1 MHIIVVA
8 SQKGGAGKT
17 TLLRSL
23 AVAAQQSGAA
33 TAILDTDPQGSLTS
47 WWNRREEQTPALVK
61 FAPEDLEAA
70 AEKLEAAGIEFLF
83 IDTPPSVHPQLA
95 ALLRQATLAVVP
107 VRPSPDDLDA
117 VGDTL
122 SLIEAAGCPFV
133 FVLTQA
139 KPRTKLQMQAVMAL
153 AKHGKL
159 APTVIH
165 DRTDFPTAAI
175 TGRTVTEV
183 EQEGPSAKEVR
194 DVLDYVLTQL
204 RKSAPAAAVTSA
216 PTDAPTASST
226 QATTDATTHAMKKA
240 ANG

>member
-1 MHIIVVA
+1 VTC
-8 SQKGGAGKT
+8 S
-17 TLLRSL
+17 
-23 AVAAQQSGAA
+23 VAAVGHAKSRVRAD

-61 FAPEDLEAA
+61 IDPNDFATGADA
-70 AEKLEAAGIEFLF
+70 LEAAGVEYLF
-83 IDTPPSVHPQLA
+83 VDTPPSVHPQLSN
-95 ALLRQATLAVVP
+95 LLADATLAIVP

-122 SLIEAAGCPFV
+122 SLIEAAGCPFL

-139 KPRTKLQMQAVMAL
+139 KPRTRLQMQAVLAL

-175 TGRTVTEV
+175 TGRTVTEL
-183 EQEGPSAKEVR
+183 EQEGPSAAEVR
-194 DVLDYVLTQL
+194 DVLTYVLTQL
-204 RKSAPAAAVTSA
+204 RKPAS
-216 PTDAPTASST
+216 
-226 QATTDATTHAMKKA
+226 THAMKKV

>member
-17 TLLRSL
+17 TLTRSL
-23 AVAAQQSGAA
+23 AVANQQTAGA

-47 WWNRREEQTPALVK
+47 WWNRRESEAPVLVK
-61 FAPEDLEAA
+61 IDPADLDAGIS
-70 AEKLEAAGIEFLF
+70 KLEAAGIEYLF
-83 IDTPPSVHPQLA
+83 IDTPPSVHPELSNLLA
-95 ALLRQATLAVVP
+95 RASLAIIP

-122 SLIEAAGCPFV
+122 SLVEESGCPFV

-139 KPRTKLQMQAVMAL
+139 KPRTRLQMQAVMAL

-159 APTVIH
+159 APTIIH

-175 TGRTVTEV
+175 TGKTVTEM
-183 EQEGPSAKEVR
+183 EQDGPSANEVR
-194 DVLDYVLTQL
+194 EVLAYVLTQL
-204 RKSAPAAAVTSA
+204 SKPPSTS
-216 PTDAPTASST
+216 TST
-226 QATTDATTHAMKKA
+226 YVEKKV

>member
-23 AVAAQQSGAA
+23 AVATQQTVGR

-47 WWNRREEQTPALVK
+47 WWNRRESEVPVLVK
-61 FAPEDLEAA
+61 VDPADLESGIA
-70 AEKLEAAGIEFLF
+70 KLEAAGIEYLF
-83 IDTPPSVHPQLA
+83 IDTPPSVHPELKDLLA
-95 ALLRQATLAVVP
+95 RATLALIP

-122 SLIEAAGCPFV
+122 ALVEEAGCPFV

-139 KPRTKLQMQAVMAL
+139 KPRTRLQMQAVMAL

-175 TGRTVTEV
+175 TGKTVTEL
-183 EQEGPSAKEVR
+183 EQEGPSANEVR
-194 DVLDYVLTQL
+194 EVLNYVLTQL
-204 RKSAPAAAVTSA
+204 NKS
-216 PTDAPTASST
+216 SST
-226 QATTDATTHAMKKA
+226 HVEKKV

>member
-1 MHIIVVA
+1 M
-8 SQKGGAGKT
+8 
-17 TLLRSL
+17 
-23 AVAAQQSGAA
+23 QQMGEA

-47 WWNRREEQTPALVK
+47 WWNRREEQTPTLVK
-61 FAPEDLEAA
+61 IDPNDFEAGA
-70 AEKLEAAGIEFLF
+70 GKLQAAGVEHLF

-95 ALLRQATLAVVP
+95 KILARATLAIVP

-122 SLIEAAGCPFV
+122 SLIEAAGCPFM

-139 KPRTKLQMQAVMAL
+139 KPRTRLQMQAVLAL

-175 TGRTVTEV
+175 TGRTVTEI
-183 EQEGPSAKEVR
+183 EQEGPSASEVR
-194 DVLDYVLTQL
+194 DVLAYVLTQL
-204 RKSAPAAAVTSA
+204 RKSA
-216 PTDAPTASST
+216 
-226 QATTDATTHAMKKA
+226 TTHALKKVV
-240 ANG
+240 NG

>member
-1 MHIIVVA
+1 MDIIVVA

-23 AVAAQQSGAA
+23 AVAMQQMGHA
-33 TAILDTDPQGSLTS
+33 TAILDMDPQGSLTS
-47 WWNRREEQTPALVK
+47 WWNRREAEAPALVK
-61 FAPEDLEAA
+61 VDPGDFAAGA
-70 AEKLEAAGIEFLF
+70 TKLQAAGIEYLF
-83 IDTPPSVHPQLA
+83 VDTPPSVHPQLA
-95 ALLRQATLAVVP
+95 KLLTHATLAIVP

-122 SLIEAAGCPFV
+122 SLIEGAGCPFL

-139 KPRTKLQMQAVMAL
+139 KPRTRLQMQAVLAL

-159 APTVIH
+159 APTVVH

-175 TGRTVTEV
+175 TGRTVTEL
-183 EQEGPSAKEVR
+183 EQEGPSASEVR
-194 DVLDYVLTQL
+194 DVLAYVLTQL
-204 RKSAPAAAVTSA
+204 RKPAS
-216 PTDAPTASST
+216 
-226 QATTDATTHAMKKA
+226 THATKKV

>member
-17 TLLRSL
+17 TLTRSL
-23 AVAAQQSGAA
+23 AVANQQTAGA

-47 WWNRREEQTPALVK
+47 WWNRRESEAPVLVK
-61 FAPEDLEAA
+61 IDPVDLDAGIS
-70 AEKLEAAGIEFLF
+70 KLEAAGIEYLF
-83 IDTPPSVHPQLA
+83 IDTPPSVHPELSNLLA
-95 ALLRQATLAVVP
+95 RASLAIIP

-122 SLIEAAGCPFV
+122 SLVEESGCPFV

-139 KPRTKLQMQAVMAL
+139 KPRTRLQMQAVMAL

-159 APTVIH
+159 APTIIH

-175 TGRTVTEV
+175 TGKTVTEM
-183 EQEGPSAKEVR
+183 EQDGPSANEVR
-194 DVLDYVLTQL
+194 EVLAYVLTQL
-204 RKSAPAAAVTSA
+204 SKSPSTS
-216 PTDAPTASST
+216 TST
-226 QATTDATTHAMKKA
+226 YVEKKV

>member
-1 MHIIVVA
+1 MNIIVVA

-23 AVAAQQSGAA
+23 AVAMQQMGEA

-47 WWNRREEQTPALVK
+47 WWNRRQEETPALVK
-61 FAPEDLEAA
+61 IDPDDFVAGVAR
-70 AEKLEAAGIEFLF
+70 LEAAGIEHLF

-95 ALLRQATLAVVP
+95 KLLAHATLAIVP

-122 SLIEAAGCPFV
+122 SLIEAAGCPFL

-139 KPRTKLQMQAVMAL
+139 KPRTRLQMQAVLAL

-183 EQEGPSAKEVR
+183 EQEGPSASEVR
-194 DVLDYVLTQL
+194 DVLAYVLTQL
-204 RKSAPAAAVTSA
+204 RKSA
-216 PTDAPTASST
+216 
-226 QATTDATTHAMKKA
+226 TTHALKKVV
-240 ANG
+240 NG

>member
-1 MHIIVVA
+1 MHVIVVA

-17 TLLRSL
+17 TLVRSL
-23 AVAAQQSGAA
+23 AVGMHQAGGP

-47 WWNRREEQTPALVK
+47 WWNRREDDTPALVK
-61 FAPEDLEAA
+61 IDPSDFEVGAS
-70 AEKLEAAGIEFLF
+70 KLQAAGIEYLF
-83 IDTPPSVHPQLA
+83 VDTPPSVHPQLA
-95 ALLRQATLAVVP
+95 QLLAHATLAIVP

-122 SLIEAAGCPFV
+122 SLIEAAGCPFL

-139 KPRTKLQMQAVMAL
+139 KPRTRLQMQAVMAL

-175 TGRTVTEV
+175 TGRTVTEL
-183 EQEGPSAKEVR
+183 EQEGPSASEVR
-194 DVLDYVLTQL
+194 EVLNYVLTQL
-204 RKSAPAAAVTSA
+204 RKPA
-216 PTDAPTASST
+216 ST
-226 QATTDATTHAMKKA
+226 HVIKQVV
-240 ANG
+240 NG

>member
-17 TLLRSL
+17 TLTRSL
-23 AVAAQQSGAA
+23 AVAAQQ
-33 TAILDTDPQGSLTS
+33 TAGPTAFLDTDPQGSLTS
-47 WWNRREEQTPALVK
+47 WWNRRENETPILVK
-61 FAPEDLEAA
+61 IDPADLEGGIA
-70 AEKLEAAGIEFLF
+70 KLEAAGIEFLF
-83 IDTPPSVHPQLA
+83 IDTPPSVHPELKTLLA
-95 ALLRQATLAVVP
+95 RATLALIP

-122 SLIEAAGCPFV
+122 SLVEAAGCPFV

-139 KPRTKLQMQAVMAL
+139 KPRTRLQMQAVMAL

-175 TGRTVTEV
+175 TGKTVTEL
-183 EQEGPSAKEVR
+183 EQEGPSANEVR
-194 DVLDYVLTQL
+194 EVLAYVLTQL
-204 RKSAPAAAVTSA
+204 RKP
-216 PTDAPTASST
+216 SST
-226 QATTDATTHAMKKA
+226 HINNQVEKKV

>member
-17 TLLRSL
+17 TLTRSL
-23 AVAAQQSGAA
+23 AVANQQTAGA

-47 WWNRREEQTPALVK
+47 WWNRRESEAPVLVK
-61 FAPEDLEAA
+61 IDPADLDAGIS
-70 AEKLEAAGIEFLF
+70 KLEAAGIEYLF
-83 IDTPPSVHPQLA
+83 IDTPPSVHPELSNLLA
-95 ALLRQATLAVVP
+95 RASLTIIP

-122 SLIEAAGCPFV
+122 SLVEESGCPFV

-139 KPRTKLQMQAVMAL
+139 KPRTRLQMQAVMAL

-159 APTVIH
+159 APTIIH

-175 TGRTVTEV
+175 TGKTVTEM
-183 EQEGPSAKEVR
+183 EQDGPSANEVR
-194 DVLDYVLTQL
+194 EVLAYVLTQL
-204 RKSAPAAAVTSA
+204 SKSPSTS
-216 PTDAPTASST
+216 TST
-226 QATTDATTHAMKKA
+226 YVEKKV

>member
-1 MHIIVVA
+1 MNIIVVA

-23 AVAAQQSGAA
+23 AVAMQQMGEA

-47 WWNRREEQTPALVK
+47 WWNRRQEETPALVK
-61 FAPEDLEAA
+61 IDPDDFVAGVAR
-70 AEKLEAAGIEFLF
+70 LEAAGIEHLF

-95 ALLRQATLAVVP
+95 KLLAHATLAIVP

-122 SLIEAAGCPFV
+122 SLIEAAGCPFL

-139 KPRTKLQMQAVMAL
+139 KPRTRLQMQAVLAL

-183 EQEGPSAKEVR
+183 EQEGPSASEVR
-194 DVLDYVLTQL
+194 DVLAYVLTQL
-204 RKSAPAAAVTSA
+204 HKS
-216 PTDAPTASST
+216 
-226 QATTDATTHAMKKA
+226 ATTHAMKKVV
-240 ANG
+240 NG

>member
-1 MHIIVVA
+1 MNIIVVA

-23 AVAAQQSGAA
+23 AVAIQQMGEA

-47 WWNRREEQTPALVK
+47 WWNRRQEETPALVK
-61 FAPEDLEAA
+61 IDPDDFVAGVAR
-70 AEKLEAAGIEFLF
+70 LEAAGIEHLF

-95 ALLRQATLAVVP
+95 KLLAHATLAIVP

-122 SLIEAAGCPFV
+122 SLIEAARCPFL

-139 KPRTKLQMQAVMAL
+139 KPRTRLQMQAVLAL

-183 EQEGPSAKEVR
+183 EQEGPSASEVR
-194 DVLDYVLTQL
+194 DVLAYVLTQL
-204 RKSAPAAAVTSA
+204 HKS
-216 PTDAPTASST
+216 
-226 QATTDATTHAMKKA
+226 ATTHAMKKVV
-240 ANG
+240 NG

>member
-23 AVAAQQSGAA
+23 AVATQQMVGT

-47 WWNRREEQTPALVK
+47 WWNRRESATPVLIRIDPA
-61 FAPEDLEAA
+61 DLDAGIA
-70 AEKLEAAGIEFLF
+70 KLAAAGIEYLF
-83 IDTPPSVHPQLA
+83 IDTPPSVHPLLA
-95 ALLRQATLAVVP
+95 DLLARATLALIP

-117 VGDTL
+117 VGGTL
-122 SLIEAAGCPFV
+122 SLVEAAGCPFV

-139 KPRTKLQMQAVMAL
+139 KPRTRLQMQAVMAL

-175 TGRTVTEV
+175 TGKTVTEI
-183 EQEGPSAKEVR
+183 EQEGPSATEVR
-194 DVLDYVLTQL
+194 DVLAYVLTQL
-204 RKSAPAAAVTSA
+204 SKS
-216 PTDAPTASST
+216 SSN
-226 QATTDATTHAMKKA
+226 HVEKKV

>member
-1 MHIIVVA
+1 MQIIVVA

-17 TLLRSL
+17 TLVRSL
-23 AVAAQQSGAA
+23 AVATQQTGSA

-47 WWNRREEQTPALVK
+47 WWNRRESQAPALVK
-61 FAPEDLEAA
+61 IDPTDYSAGFA
-70 AEKLEAAGIEFLF
+70 KLAAAGIEYLF
-83 IDTPPSVHPQLA
+83 IDTPPSVHPQISDLLA
-95 ALLRQATLAVVP
+95 RATLTLIP

-122 SLIEAAGCPFV
+122 SLVEGAGCPFV

-139 KPRTKLQMQAVMAL
+139 KPRTRLQMQAVMAL

-175 TGRTVTEV
+175 TGKTVTEI
-183 EQEGPSAKEVR
+183 EQEGTSANEVR
-194 DVLDYVLTQL
+194 DVLAYVMTQL
-204 RKSAPAAAVTSA
+204 RKPVSNYVE
-216 PTDAPTASST
+216 
-226 QATTDATTHAMKKA
+226 KKV

>member
-17 TLLRSL
+17 TLTRSL
-23 AVAAQQSGAA
+23 AVANQQQTAGA

-47 WWNRREEQTPALVK
+47 WWNRRESEAPVLVK
-61 FAPEDLEAA
+61 INPADLDAGIS
-70 AEKLEAAGIEFLF
+70 KLEAAGVKYLF
-83 IDTPPSVHPQLA
+83 IDTPPSVHPELSKLLA
-95 ALLRQATLAVVP
+95 KATLAIIP

-122 SLIEAAGCPFV
+122 SLVEEAGCPFV

-139 KPRTKLQMQAVMAL
+139 KPRTRLQMQAVMAL

-175 TGRTVTEV
+175 TGKTVTEV
-183 EQEGPSAKEVR
+183 EQEGPSANEVR
-194 DVLDYVLTQL
+194 EVLAYVLTQL
-204 RKSAPAAAVTSA
+204 SKSPSTS
-216 PTDAPTASST
+216 TST
-226 QATTDATTHAMKKA
+226 YVGKKV

>member
-17 TLLRSL
+17 TLSRSL
-23 AVAAQQSGAA
+23 AVAAQQ
-33 TAILDTDPQGSLTS
+33 TAGTTALLDTDPQGSLTS
-47 WWNRREEQTPALVK
+47 WWNRRESETPVLVK
-61 FAPEDLEAA
+61 IDPADLESGIS
-70 AEKLEAAGIEFLF
+70 KLEAAGVEYLF
-83 IDTPPSVHPQLA
+83 IDTPPSVHPEMSQILA
-95 ALLRQATLAVVP
+95 RATLALIP

-122 SLIEAAGCPFV
+122 SLVEAAGCPFV

-139 KPRTKLQMQAVMAL
+139 KPRTRLQMQAVMAL

-175 TGRTVTEV
+175 TGKTVTEMD
-183 EQEGPSAKEVR
+183 QEGPSANEVR
-194 DVLDYVLTQL
+194 EVLAYVLTQL
-204 RKSAPAAAVTSA
+204 SKPSSASTS
-216 PTDAPTASST
+216 TYVE
-226 QATTDATTHAMKKA
+226 KKV

>member
-17 TLLRSL
+17 TLTRSL
-23 AVAAQQSGAA
+23 AVANQQRTAGA

-47 WWNRREEQTPALVK
+47 WWNRRESETPVLVK
-61 FAPEDLEAA
+61 IDPADLDSGIS
-70 AEKLEAAGIEFLF
+70 KLEAAGVEYLF
-83 IDTPPSVHPQLA
+83 IDTPPSVHPELSKLLA
-95 ALLRQATLAVVP
+95 KATLAIIP

-122 SLIEAAGCPFV
+122 SLVEEAGCPFV

-139 KPRTKLQMQAVMAL
+139 KPRTRLQMQAVMAL
-153 AKHGKL
+153 TKHGKL

-175 TGRTVTEV
+175 TGKTVTEV
-183 EQEGPSAKEVR
+183 EQEGPSANEVR
-194 DVLDYVLTQL
+194 EVLAYVLTQL
-204 RKSAPAAAVTSA
+204 SKS
-216 PTDAPTASST
+216 SST
-226 QATTDATTHAMKKA
+226 STSTYVEKKV

>member
-17 TLLRSL
+17 TLTRSL
-23 AVAAQQSGAA
+23 AVAAQQ
-33 TAILDTDPQGSLTS
+33 TAGMTALLDTDPQGSLTS
-47 WWNRREEQTPALVK
+47 WWNRRESETPVLVK
-61 FAPEDLEAA
+61 VDPADLESGIA
-70 AEKLEAAGIEFLF
+70 KLEAAGVEYLF
-83 IDTPPSVHPQLA
+83 IDTPPSVHPELEQL
-95 ALLRQATLAVVP
+95 LERATLTIIP

-122 SLIEAAGCPFV
+122 SLVEKAGCPFV

-139 KPRTKLQMQAVMAL
+139 RLQMQAVMAL

-175 TGRTVTEV
+175 TGKTVTEI
-183 EQEGPSAKEVR
+183 EQEGPSANEVR
-194 DVLDYVLTQL
+194 EVLAYVLTQL
-204 RKSAPAAAVTSA
+204 SKSSN
-216 PTDAPTASST
+216 
-226 QATTDATTHAMKKA
+226 THVEKKV